1 MVGLAL
7 FGLIGLTWLGFGLAM
22 IAVPSRLAGWLQ
34 RSFSYPLYRFLLT
47 QAILLGGLILV
58 LGSTE
63 LPSHIL
69 WIALGVI
76 AVLKGM
82 FLLGAPDKLFVRLL
96 GWWQRMPHWALRLAG
111 LVLVTL
117 STLLAV
123 DTIHVLS

>member
-1 MVGLAL
+1 MVGSAL
-7 FGLIGLTWLGFGLAM
+7 CGLIGLIWLGFGLTM
-22 IAVPSRLAGWLQ
+22 IAVPSRLVGWLQ
-34 RSFSYPLYRFLLT
+34 RSFSHPFYRFLLT
-47 QAILLGGLILV
+47 QAILLGGLILL
-58 LGSTE
+58 LGGAE

-96 GWWQRMPHWALRLAG
+96 GWWQSMPHWALRLTG

-123 DTIHVLS
+123 DTIHVM